1 MSEENT
7 QAVIDITR
15 GLKKFFP
22 KTKRPPIVA
31 NVGGFTM
38 DEPLTAERKAECYR
52 IFAASLAELAQ
63 DRETLRPKE

>member
-1 MSEENT
+1 MLFRS

-31 NVGGFTM
+31 NIGGFTM
-38 DEPLTAERKAECYR
+38 DEPLAPEQKAEC
-52 IFAASLAELAQ
+52 
-63 DRETLRPKE
+63 